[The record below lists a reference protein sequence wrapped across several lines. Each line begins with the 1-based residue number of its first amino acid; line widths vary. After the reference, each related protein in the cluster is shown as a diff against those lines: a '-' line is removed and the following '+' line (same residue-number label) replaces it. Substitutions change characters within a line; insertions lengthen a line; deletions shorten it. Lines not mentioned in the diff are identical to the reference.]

1 MTLGPLGSRK
11 RHEELPGYAGHTGE
25 AGGQMSH
32 RRAIRLLQW
41 GPLEVRSLDPFSQ
54 ADQSPRELSSLLRV
68 GTELAASLLE
78 AEWGRQL
85 QVPIQLVNL
94 LIPFSGDPRFHSLQT
109 VNPRFF
115 LPQ

>member
-1 MTLGPLGSRK
+1 
-11 RHEELPGYAGHTGE
+11 
-25 AGGQMSH
+25 MSH

-94 LIPFSGDPRFHSLQT
+94 LIPFSGDPRFHSLQK

>member
-1 MTLGPLGSRK
+1 
-11 RHEELPGYAGHTGE
+11 
-25 AGGQMSH
+25 MSH

-54 ADQSPRELSSLLRV
+54 ADHSPRELSSPLRV

-78 AEWGRQL
+78 VEWGRQL
-85 QVPIQLVNL
+85 QVPIQLINLL
-94 LIPFSGDPRFHSLQT
+94 LIPFLRGPSL
-109 VNPRFF
+109 PLSPKSKPSFF